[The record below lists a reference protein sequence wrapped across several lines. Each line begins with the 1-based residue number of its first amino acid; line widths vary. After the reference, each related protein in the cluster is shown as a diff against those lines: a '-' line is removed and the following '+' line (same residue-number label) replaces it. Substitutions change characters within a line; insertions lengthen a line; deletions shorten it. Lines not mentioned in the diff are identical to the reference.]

1 VFRKYAKKD
10 TETIV
15 IKTFMHVFQKDFQA
29 GDRIPLL
36 PNEMFQKIE
45 MYNIVGE
52 KDSLK
57 LKEKLKGFPLNAHEV

>member
-1 VFRKYAKKD
+1 
-10 TETIV
+10 V
-15 IKTFMHVFQKDFQA
+15 IKTFMHVCQRDFQA

-45 MYNIVGE
+45 LYNIIGE

>member
-1 VFRKYAKKD
+1 
-10 TETIV
+10 
-15 IKTFMHVFQKDFQA
+15 MHVCQRDFQA

-45 MYNIVGE
+45 LYNIIGE